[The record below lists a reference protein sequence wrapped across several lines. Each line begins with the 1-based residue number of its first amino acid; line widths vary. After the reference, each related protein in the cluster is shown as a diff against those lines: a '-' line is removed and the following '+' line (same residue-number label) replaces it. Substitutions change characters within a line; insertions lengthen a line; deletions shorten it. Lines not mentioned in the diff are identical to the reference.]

1 MVFLVQKEDLISL
14 RPIFF
19 TREMQDGMI
28 GIWNAWIFF
37 LLGSN
42 PEKRGEENTGA
53 GFLLVTISLRFFTQ
67 LRMFCR
73 NAIPNCLREEESL
86 LWVVICSLCRKVIL
100 LKVKS
105 PGFTSWE
112 AIRHD
117 VFPPKRWIVCSVT
130 LDTTKNGPI
139 IRLGNRNVLALIW

>member
-28 GIWNAWIFF
+28 GIWNAWFF
-37 LLGSN
+37 SSRKQSGK
-42 PEKRGEENTGA
+42 KRGRKYGA

-73 NAIPNCLREEESL
+73 NAIPNCLREESL

-117 VFPPKRWIVCSVT
+117 VFPSKRWIVCYVT

-139 IRLGNRNVLALIW
+139 IRLGHRNVLSLIW